1 MIRNQVKLKEV
12 ANVSAGN
19 PAPQDQSMFINGKY
33 PFVRTSDV
41 GAVKVGELNNSR
53 DFLNEKGINK
63 LKIFP
68 KGSILFP
75 KSGASTFLNHRVILQ
90 MDAYVVSH
98 LAVIKANNEHLLDR
112 YLFYFLQT
120 IDAAALVA
128 ESAYPSLQIKSILE
142 IDIPIPSLNEQKI
155 IIAKLDKGF
164 EKIQNIKT
172 QITEKSKLIIAIKE
186 SIISQYT
193 NNDNNKTKLFW
204 KRSPL
209 SDLCKK
215 YKDDIVDGP
224 FGSNLKTK
232 DFKDEGVPVL
242 KIQHVKQ
249 FEINYLKPT
258 YISNQ
263 KYNELIRHSFKKGDI
278 VLTKLGKPL
287 GAASIVQE
295 INEGIIVADLVRI
308 RIDPQKIDNEFLCFQ
323 LNSLHIRAEINSFT
337 RGATRPRI
345 KLDVIRTLKINY
357 PHIQEQKNIS
367 KKLNKLLN
375 EVSKLIKTN
384 EEIGNQLELLKL
396 SMLRN
401 LLIKK

>member
-1 MIRNQVKLKEV
+1 MMKSLFLEDICEKITDG
-12 ANVSAGN
+12 SHN
-19 PAPQDQSMFINGKY
+19 PPKAVEHSKY
-33 PFVRTSDV
+33 LMLSSKNILDNNITFDKPRYLSEKDFFLENKRTNL
-41 GAVKVGELNNSR
+41 KVGDVLLTIVGTVGRCAVVEELDRKITLQRSVAVLTPKKNLINSKYLMFVLQSFS
-53 DFLNEKGINK
+53 DDLNKKARGVAQKGI
-63 LKIFP
+63 
-68 KGSILFP
+68 
-75 KSGASTFLNHRVILQ
+75 
-90 MDAYVVSH
+90 
-98 LAVIKANNEHLLDR
+98 
-112 YLFYFLQT
+112 YL
-120 IDAAALVA
+120 
-128 ESAYPSLQIKSILE
+128 KSIRKIKINLPPL
-142 IDIPIPSLNEQKI
+142 IEQQRI
-155 IIAKLDKGF
+155 VAKLDKGF
-164 EKIQNIKT
+164 EKIQNIKN
-172 QITEKSKLIIAIKE
+172 QITEKSKLIIALKE

-193 NNDNNKTKLFW
+193 KSENNKTNLFW
-204 KRSPL
+204 QRSSL

-232 DFKDEGVPVL
+232 DYKEEGVPVL

-287 GAASIVQE
+287 GAASIVQD

-367 KKLNKLLN
+367 KKLNKLLK
-375 EVSKLIKTN
+375 EVSNLIKIN
-384 EEIGNQLELLKL
+384 KEIGNQLELLKL
-396 SMLRN
+396 SILRN
-401 LLIKK
+401 LL